1 MKLLIQ
7 FHYSLFFQ
15 GSHIDNGQGFLTS
28 HQVFDLWIYNTH
40 IATVP
45 TQFIT
50 EIPRKPVQLTAP
62 NTILR
67 VTFITPETSEPNL
80 IIRFPSSDTAL
91 VRNSPDPFTPYSA
104 KRASCTDREETNF
117 PPEKD
122 RTWESHSSGLLHI
135 LFQRSGSR
143 IYSNN
148 AENRPISRSLIEPSW

>member
-80 IIRFPSSDTAL
+80 IVRFRSSDSAL
-91 VRNSPDPFTPYSA
+91 VRNSPDPFTTYAA
-104 KRASCTDREETNF
+104 KRASRIDREDTNF
-117 PPEKD
+117 PPDKRPDVRISLFRTHISLFHISDIRIKD
-122 RTWESHSSGLLHI
+122 IFKQCWK
-135 LFQRSGSR
+135 
-143 IYSNN
+143 
-148 AENRPISRSLIEPSW
+148 